1 VSANDVIEVLIRQ
14 SLYVGQVRGPKDGDE
29 DLGVEL
35 YLVIWTIDRK
45 GVPGEVDEGL
55 SPRHVTLAHG
65 WREGV
70 RESSVVLAELGVA
83 IAIGMGLSVLRA
95 RGA

>member
-1 VSANDVIEVLIRQ
+1 MCVIEVLIGQ

-29 DLGVEL
+29 DLGVEG

-83 IAIGMGLSVLRA
+83 IAIGMGLSVLNPEEH
-95 RGA
+95 